1 MQASRRRCIILNV
14 AICLVLVLT
23 SCCACAHMAEHGCSY
38 YEDCTACHL
47 FESVAKLTRL
57 AALPLLACVV
67 VSFCL
72 RTGAGAARRSI
83 FSATLVARFVQMND

>member
-1 MQASRRRCIILNV
+1 MQASKRRCIIWNV

-38 YEDCTACHL
+38 YENCTACHI
-47 FESVAKLTRL
+47 FESVAKLTKL

-67 VSFCL
+67 ISLCMRAISNTAL
-72 RTGAGAARRSI
+72 RSI
-83 FSATLVARFVQMND
+83 FSATLVARFVQLND

>member
-1 MQASRRRCIILNV
+1 MLASKRRYIIWNV

-38 YEDCTACHL
+38 YDDCTACHI
-47 FESVAKLTRL
+47 FESVVKLTKL
-57 AALPLLACVV
+57 VVLPLLACLV

-72 RTGAGAARRSI
+72 RAISNTARCSI

>member
-1 MQASRRRCIILNV
+1 MLAYRRRCIILNV

-38 YEDCTACHL
+38 YEDCTVCHL
-47 FESVAKLTRL
+47 FESVARLTRL
-57 AALPLLACVV
+57 AALPLLACAV

-72 RTGAGAARRSI
+72 RASADSARHGI